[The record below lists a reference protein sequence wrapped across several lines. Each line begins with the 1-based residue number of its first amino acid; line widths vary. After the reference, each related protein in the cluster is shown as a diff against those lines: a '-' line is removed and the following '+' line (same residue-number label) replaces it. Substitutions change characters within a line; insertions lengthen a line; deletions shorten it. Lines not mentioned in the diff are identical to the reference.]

1 MFITLVI
8 INIVLALAFLASGL
22 AKVSQPRAALA
33 KRGMGWTD
41 DFSVVNVKL
50 IGAAEVVGAVG
61 LVVPLLTGVAP
72 VLSPIAAV
80 CLAIIMVGA
89 IVVHVRRS
97 ESFLPALVFAIVSLV
112 SAVLGFVWIA
122 R

>member
-1 MFITLVI
+1 MFIALVI
-8 INIVLALAFLASGL
+8 INIVLALGFLASGL

-97 ESFLPALVFAIVSLV
+97 ESFLPALILAIVSLV
-112 SAVLGFVWIA
+112 SAILGFIWIA

>member
-1 MFITLVI
+1 MFIALVI
-8 INIVLALAFLASGL
+8 INIVLALGFLASGL

-50 IGAAEVVGAVG
+50 IGTAEVVGAVG
-61 LVVPLLTGVAP
+61 LVVPLLTGIAP

-97 ESFLPALVFAIVSLV
+97 ESFLPALVFGVVALV
-112 SAVLGFVWIA
+112 SAILGFIWIA

>member
-1 MFITLVI
+1 MFIVLVI
-8 INIVLALAFLASGL
+8 INIVLALGFLGSGL
-22 AKVSQPRAALA
+22 AKLTQPRAALS

-97 ESFLPALVFAIVSLV
+97 ESFLPSLVFAIVAVV
-112 SAVLGFVWIA
+112 SAILGFIWIA